1 MSSSNTPNLHPS
13 SSIPA
18 PVIPKP
24 IPFERIDTHS
34 IKQQLHD
41 VLGEDGLPYWKALN
55 GYLLGQLARS
65 ELEGMVRGWFKGDKL
80 ELHNTLLLSLLNNA
94 SIPPTLYTP
103 IPTTSSARK
112 RKRVSYD
119 DVEYDVDEEA
129 IQPKSRVSQW
139 LSGLNGRERLRIKRS
154 VLGKNGTGGLEDGPG
169 ANEPT
174 TGMGGRRMSTWV
186 GQNTFLPPS
195 TSNPTRH
202 LPSSAQLSL
211 QLAQYA
217 KIHGLGL
224 APDSTAE
231 IGEFLAVGLDSHI
244 QDMLY
249 GLIQLTGHDR
259 PGISTIRLP
268 KGKDHRNGDGD
279 KESDNGVLSKMKR
292 EEPDEQDE
300 SPKVDLN
307 SLNHLLM
314 LNPTLNPTI
323 SPSIYK
329 LKSGQISSTQNTS
342 TSTLLKD
349 DKTNSQT
356 SSPVTSTSNRNRNN
370 DNINGNK
377 PRSEVIT
384 NRLLE
389 NSLLKLDNITTT
401 APGAGAGAD
410 QKKEKK
416 HTSHWKYEDPAVLL
430 KDFLG

>member
-103 IPTTSSARK
+103 IPTTLSARK

-129 IQPKSRVSQW
+129 IQPKLRVTQW
-139 LSGLNGRERLRIKRS
+139 ISGLNGRERMRIKRS
-154 VLGKNGTGGLEDGPG
+154 VLGKNGNGGLEDGSG
-169 ANEPT
+169 ANEGLVT
-174 TGMGGRRMSTWV
+174 GGRRASAWG
-186 GQNTFLPPS
+186 GQSNFFPPS

-211 QLAQYA
+211 QLSQYA

-259 PGISTIRLP
+259 PGISTVR
-268 KGKDHRNGDGD
+268 
-279 KESDNGVLSKMKR
+279 LSKDQDHSNEDGEKNDEMQVSTKMKK
-292 EEPDEQDE
+292 EETDE

-329 LKSGQISSTQNTS
+329 LKSGQISSTQDTTIPTS
-342 TSTLLKD
+342 LKD
-349 DKTNSQT
+349 TNINGGSQS

-370 DNINGNK
+370 DNNNGNK

-401 APGAGAGAD
+401 APGGAGAD